1 MKDGTARALRLLFYA
16 YVAITFVHIAYV
28 VAHEPYSFDAWNV
41 SRDTGAQP
49 FSVARFFQ
57 FWHHEYTTSN
67 PRIGQP
73 LAYLA
78 YKLVGVAEI
87 GTPIAFFAIVVAG
100 FVLGTRRWPSLRN
113 GRDLATL
120 TIAIGFMWFAAPE
133 LPAYMFCR
141 AYATNYV
148 WAIAIQLWFIVPIRL
163 YGAADRPPSAL
174 KLAAFFVLGV
184 AAGMCNEHTGPTLI
198 VFTLGYAAWQWRAAH
213 RRAWLVLVGAAG
225 TVAGYAII
233 FFAPGQ
239 NQRYDAIAE
248 RYSPLQQIL
257 VRGISGNVDIFMTL
271 LEAVAP
277 LLVAALAAIVIGT
290 ISEDRETDAL
300 GDARLAQRRAL
311 TFVAIAL
318 CAGALITI
326 TVFASP
332 KLGWRFFM
340 HATLLLLGAV
350 VGVISTYLHRPR
362 SFAPFVV
369 VAVIASGYAIART
382 VPSYTK
388 TSRESDARLAQ
399 LAHAP
404 IGGVVTLDGWDQI
417 QESWWTLGDDARD
430 QLKQE
435 MIAGYFALDRVLFR
449 GGDLWKALGVTDV
462 KLTMHYELD
471 QPQCIDQVDQLDLRP
486 FIGRDVAAIHH
497 AFLDG
502 IVEIERTLHTKVKTM
517 DLVATF
523 LGDTPPMPRAKLF
536 LARWANRELEGYTA
550 SIKRAGRTSARQVVL
565 SPGLTKS
572 DFELYAVAIGDT
584 PRDLGSSTS
593 GKPLTYE
600 PWRSGTYWLL
610 ACKPDYCFVIFATSH
625 VI

>member
-1 MKDGTARALRLLFYA
+1 MKDGTARLLRWLFYA

-28 VAHEPYSFDAWNV
+28 VNHEPYSFDAWNF
-41 SRDTGAQP
+41 SHDTNARP
-49 FSVARFFQ
+49 FSIVRFFEY
-57 FWHHEYTTSN
+57 WHQQYTTSN
-67 PRIGQP
+67 PRFGQP

-78 YKLVGVAEI
+78 YKVVGVAEI
-87 GTPIAFFAIVVAG
+87 GTPVAFFGIVVAG
-100 FVLGTRRWPSLRN
+100 FVLGTRRWPSLRS

-120 TIAIGFMWFAAPE
+120 AIAIGFMWFAAPE

-148 WAIAIQLWFIVPIRL
+148 WAIAIQLWFVVPMRL
-163 YGAADRPPSAL
+163 HGGNEQPPSPA
-174 KLAAFFVLGV
+174 KLAAYFVLGV

-198 VFTLGYAAWQWRAAH
+198 VFTLGYALWQRRSAH
-213 RRAWLVLVGAAG
+213 RRSWLALIGTAGAI
-225 TVAGYAII
+225 VGYAII

-239 NQRYDAIAE
+239 SQRYDAIAE

-257 VRGISGNVDIFMTL
+257 VRGVSGNLDIFVTL

-277 LLVAALAAIVIGT
+277 LLVAALVAIAIGT
-290 ISEDRETDAL
+290 ITEDRETDAL

-318 CAGALITI
+318 AAGTLITM

-350 VGVISTYLHRPR
+350 IGVISTYLHRPR
-362 SFAPFVV
+362 SFAPFVA

-382 VPSYTK
+382 VPSYTR
-388 TSRESDARLAQ
+388 TARASHERLAQ
-399 LAHAP
+399 LENTQP
-404 IGGVVTLDGWDQI
+404 GSVVTIDAWDQI

-430 QLKQE
+430 QTKRD
-435 MIAGYFALDRVLFR
+435 MIATYFGLDRVLFR

-471 QPQCIDQVDQLDLRP
+471 QPQCIDEADQLDLQP
-486 FIGRDVAAIHH
+486 FIGRDVAAIQH

-502 IVEIERTLHTKVKTM
+502 IAEIERTLHTKVKTM
-517 DLVATF
+517 DLTATF
-523 LGDTPPMPRAKLF
+523 LGERPPMPRDKLY
-536 LARWANRELEGYTA
+536 LARWANNVLEGYTA
-550 SIKRAGRTSARQVVL
+550 SIKRSGRTSVRQVVL
-565 SPGLTKS
+565 SPSLDNS
-572 DFELYAVAIGDT
+572 DWEIYAVAIGDP

-600 PWRSGTYWLL
+600 PWRNGTYWLL
-610 ACKPDYCFVIFATSH
+610 ACKPDYCFVVFATSH